1 MNALL
6 TCDGGVTGSVR
17 NWLRVEGLAAFT
29 LSVLLYWHSGT
40 SWWMFL
46 GLLLMAD
53 ALAQTPALQ
62 MNAIYEC
69 RVLRR
74 DERQRH
80 WLIERIQQA
89 IQGLILTIVP
99 SVRGLIETD
108 SSSSALESSSQI
120 SLAFCK

>member
-69 RVLRR
+69 RVPLS
-74 DERQRH
+74 
-80 WLIERIQQA
+80 LK
-89 IQGLILTIVP
+89 ILSCAGTNANDI
-99 SVRGLIETD
+99 G
-108 SSSSALESSSQI
+108 
-120 SLAFCK
+120 